1 MGNFDIDEG
10 QHFFS
15 FIPRGQITNPHPHT
29 FYTILLNFLFI
40 EGN

>member
-15 FIPRGQITNPHPHT
+15 FIPRGQITNTHPHT